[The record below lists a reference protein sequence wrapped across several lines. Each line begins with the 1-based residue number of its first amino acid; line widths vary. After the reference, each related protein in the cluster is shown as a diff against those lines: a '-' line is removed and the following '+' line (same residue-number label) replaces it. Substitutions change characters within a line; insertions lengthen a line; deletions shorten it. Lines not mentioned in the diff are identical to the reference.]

1 MRQCLPVLKP
11 QLPRKG
17 QNMPHQTIH
26 NVITMIL
33 DEVGL
38 PYNSKS
44 SLLCLVLEEFE
55 HLEDMQIVDLLCR
68 LEVELETRQIK
79 H

>member
-1 MRQCLPVLKP
+1 
-11 QLPRKG
+11 
-17 QNMPHQTIH
+17 
-26 NVITMIL
+26 MIL

-44 SLLCLVLEEFE
+44 SLLCLVLDEFE
-55 HLEDMQIVDLLCR
+55 RLEDMQVEDLLCR
-68 LEVELETRQIK
+68 LEVELETRQVK